1 MRRKGVSKPYLRL
14 DSSLVL
20 KLHSAKPRRL
30 GAAFT
35 IPPSAR
41 SRLPRLWTRAV
52 ELSKA
57 GSIPHRSSGRNGSL
71 FRVSS
76 GSNRLTSCKQ
86 EEQQSAGCWNPPR
99 GRGWKMAAAAH
110 PPETCQGL
118 GPSPA
123 PPPPCPRRPRAAL
136 LVSASQAEPPCGN
149 PGPGPPAAPAPAP
162 ASPAARLRRVPA
174 GEHLCTAILDSP
186 PQSLPPRGGGWTGE
200 GTRGVGVP
208 LQPRGGPRAQLDR
221 GESRKDARENCNDP
235 EARHPLVS
243 RPRRPPS
250 PTHTP
255 ALGHPQSSPGGRRR
269 PQPSWPRRRR
279 LEGGR
284 RSGARR
290 RQQGSGCGG
299 GGEGGREAGRW
310 SRVLT

>member
-1 MRRKGVSKPYLRL
+1 
-14 DSSLVL
+14 
-20 KLHSAKPRRL
+20 
-30 GAAFT
+30 
-35 IPPSAR
+35 
-41 SRLPRLWTRAV
+41 
-52 ELSKA
+52 
-57 GSIPHRSSGRNGSL
+57 
-71 FRVSS
+71 
-76 GSNRLTSCKQ
+76 
-86 EEQQSAGCWNPPR
+86 
-99 GRGWKMAAAAH
+99 MAAAAH

-136 LVSASQAEPPCGN
+136 LVSAVQAEPPCGN
-149 PGPGPPAAPAPAP
+149 PGPGAPAAP

-174 GEHLCTAILDSP
+174 GEHLCTAILDSL
-186 PQSLPPRGGGWTGE
+186 PQSLPPRGGGWKGE
-200 GTRGVGVP
+200 GTRGVWVP
-208 LQPRGGPRAQLDR
+208 LQPRGGPGAQLAR
-221 GESRKDARENCNDP
+221 GESRKDARENCNVP

-255 ALGHPQSSPGGRRR
+255 ALRHPQSSPGGRRR

-284 RSGARR
+284 EGGRAAKRGAPAAAGQRLWGRR
-290 RQQGSGCGG
+290 
-299 GGEGGREAGRW
+299 GGREAGRW